1 MYADVLIL
9 LFAAVLLVAI
19 FRRLGQPVILAYLV
33 AGVLLG
39 PHGAAVLSEQANMQT
54 IAELGIVFLM
64 FSLGLEF
71 SLPRLIA
78 MRMLVVGVGGL
89 QVLFTSLLF
98 FWLGWWWGLSLP
110 QALVVSGTLALSSTA
125 VVIKQ
130 LGEQKQL
137 HTRRAQLGV
146 SVLLFQDL
154 AVVPLLVMIPILARP
169 EIQGSALLAEIAW
182 ATLKG
187 LFALFSLLAVG
198 KWLLPLL
205 FHEVA
210 RARSDELF
218 VLSALLV
225 ALLAAFMTH
234 SLGLS
239 MALGAFLAGM
249 MLGESHYRH
258 QLEVDI
264 RPFRDVLMGL
274 FFITIGMTMDW
285 QLVALAWW
293 QVILCVFGLILI
305 KSLLVLLAG
314 GLMGE
319 RKRDA
324 MAAGIM
330 LSQVGEFGFVLLALA
345 NHHAL
350 LEHQLVSLL
359 IGIGVISIAMT
370 PWLVQKA
377 HGLARSLTD
386 SALLTR
392 SEVAQSGL
400 SKHQHVIIAGFGR
413 AGQTCARFL
422 KLEDIPFLA
431 LDLDP
436 ERVGEAKTAGEQV
449 AFGDASR
456 RDILLAAGLLRARLV
471 IITFDDRKRVEAML
485 ALIKELAGQVRV
497 LVRTRDDSFLEAFK
511 QAGAHEVIPESQE
524 GALMLVSHLLL
535 NCDIPIGRVIRR
547 MELERSSQYRFL
559 HGFYWGDQ
567 SASNLETDQLLE
579 RLHPVLLHDQ
589 AWAVGQ
595 TVQALALDA
604 VRIKEVQR
612 GEQSLEPR
620 PELRLAAG
628 GRGQAGAVW
637 QCGSDGAGRT
647 KVAGGALGLALRKA
661 DQLIYASSRITSS
674 IPRNCST
681 RARSLRVSL

>member
-1 MYADVLIL
+1 MYTDVLIL

-19 FRRLGQPVILAYLV
+19 FRRLGQPVILAYLL
-33 AGVLLG
+33 AGVVLG
-39 PHGAAVLSEQANMQT
+39 PYGAAVITGQAIMQT

-78 MRMLVVGVGGL
+78 MRMLVLGVGGL
-89 QVLFTSLLF
+89 QVLFTSSLF
-98 FWLGWWWGLSLP
+98 FWLAWWWGLSLP
-110 QALVVSGTLALSSTA
+110 QALVVAGTLALSSTA
-125 VVIKQ
+125 VVIKP

-169 EIQGSALLAEIAW
+169 EIQGGALLAEIAW

-225 ALLAAFMTH
+225 ALLAA
-234 SLGLS
+234 SLTQWMGLS

-285 QLVALAWW
+285 QLVARAWW
-293 QVILCVFGLILI
+293 QVILSVLGLILI

-314 GLMGE
+314 RLMGE

-324 MAAGIM
+324 MATGIM

-345 NHHAL
+345 NHHGL
-350 LEHQLVSLL
+350 LDHQLISLL
-359 IGIGVISIAMT
+359 IGIGVTSIAMT
-370 PWLVQKA
+370 PWLVQRA
-377 HGLARSLTD
+377 QGLARSLID
-386 SALLTR
+386 STLLSR

-436 ERVGEAKTAGEQV
+436 ERVSEAKSAGEQV

-485 ALIKELAGQVRV
+485 ALIRELAVDVRV

-535 NCDIPIGRVIRR
+535 NCNVPIGRVIRR
-547 MELERSSQYRFL
+547 MEHERSSQYRFL

-567 SASNLETDQLLE
+567 SAGNLETDQLLE

-589 AWAVGQ
+589 AWAVGR
-595 TVQALALDA
+595 TVQALALEE

-620 PELRLAAG
+620 PELTLAAG
-628 GRGQAGAVW
+628 DRLVLFGNAVAMEQAEQRLLEGR
-637 QCGSDGAGRT
+637 
-647 KVAGGALGLALRKA
+647 
-661 DQLIYASSRITSS
+661 
-674 IPRNCST
+674 
-681 RARSLRVSL
+681 

>member
-1 MYADVLIL
+1 MYTDLLIL

-19 FRRLGQPVILAYLV
+19 FRRFGLPVILAYLI

-39 PHGAAVLSEQANMQT
+39 PHGLAVITGQSIMQT
-54 IAELGIVFLM
+54 VAELGIVFLM

-71 SLPRLIA
+71 SLPKLLA
-78 MRMLVVGVGGL
+78 MRYLVLGVGGL
-89 QVLFTSLLF
+89 QVLLTSLLF
-98 FWLGWWWGLSLP
+98 FWFGWHLGLSLA
-110 QALVVSGTLALSSTA
+110 QALVVGGTLALSSTA

-154 AVVPLLVMIPILARP
+154 AVVPLLVMIPILAEP
-169 EIQGSALLAEIAW
+169 QVQGSALAAEIAW
-182 ATLKG
+182 AILKG
-187 LFALFSLLAVG
+187 LFALLSLLAVG

-225 ALLAAFMTH
+225 ALLAAFMTY

-264 RPFRDVLMGL
+264 KPFRDVLMGL
-274 FFITIGMTMDW
+274 FFITIGMNMDW
-285 QLVALAWW
+285 VLVAQAWW
-293 QVILCVFGLILI
+293 QVLLCVVVLVLC

-314 GLMGE
+314 RLMGE
-319 RKRDA
+319 RKRDS

-345 NHHAL
+345 LHHGL
-350 LEHQLVSLL
+350 LDPQLVSRL
-359 IGIGVISIAMT
+359 IGIGIISIAMT
-370 PWLVQKA
+370 PWLVTQA
-377 HGLARSLTD
+377 HSLARSLTD
-386 SALLTR
+386 PALLTR

-400 SKHQHVIIAGFGR
+400 SKSQHVIIAGFGR

-422 KLEDIPFLA
+422 KLEEIPFLA

-436 ERVGEAKTAGEQV
+436 ERVSEAKQAGEQV

-485 ALIKELAGQVRV
+485 ALIRELAGELKV
-497 LVRTRDDSFLEAFK
+497 LVRTRDDSFLEQYK
-511 QAGAHEVIPESQE
+511 QAGAFEVIPESQE
-524 GALMLVSHLLL
+524 GALMLVSHLLV
-535 NCDIPIGRVIRR
+535 NCDIPLGRVIRR
-547 MELERSSQYRFL
+547 MEHERSSQYRFL

-567 SASNLETDQLLE
+567 SANNLEADQLLE
-579 RLHPVLLHDQ
+579 RLHPLMLHDQ
-589 AWAVGQ
+589 AWAVGRE
-595 TVQALALDA
+595 VRELPLDE

-612 GEQSLEPR
+612 GDQMLEPR
-620 PELRLAAG
+620 DELTL
-628 GRGQAGAVW
+628 QAGDRLILFGTAVAIE
-637 QCGSDGAGRT
+637 QAEQRLLEGR
-647 KVAGGALGLALRKA
+647 
-661 DQLIYASSRITSS
+661 
-674 IPRNCST
+674 
-681 RARSLRVSL
+681 

>member
-110 QALVVSGTLALSSTA
+110 QALVVSGTLALFSTA

-350 LEHQLVSLL
+350 LDHQLVSLL
-359 IGIGVISIAMT
+359 IGLGVISIAMT

-628 GRGQAGAVW
+628 DRLVLFGNAVAMEQAEQKLLEGR
-637 QCGSDGAGRT
+637 
-647 KVAGGALGLALRKA
+647 
-661 DQLIYASSRITSS
+661 
-674 IPRNCST
+674 
-681 RARSLRVSL
+681 

>member
-1 MYADVLIL
+1 MYTDLLIL

-19 FRRLGQPVILAYLV
+19 FRRFGLPVILAYLI

-39 PHGAAVLSEQANMQT
+39 PHGLAVITGQSIMQT

-71 SLPRLIA
+71 SLPKLLA
-78 MRMLVVGVGGL
+78 MRYLVLGVGGL
-89 QVLFTSLLF
+89 QVLLTSLLF
-98 FWLGWWWGLSLP
+98 FWFGWHLGLSLA
-110 QALVVSGTLALSSTA
+110 QALVVGGTLALSSTA

-154 AVVPLLVMIPILARP
+154 AVVPLLVMIPILAEP
-169 EIQGSALLAEIAW
+169 QVQGSALAAEIAW
-182 ATLKG
+182 AILKG
-187 LFALFSLLAVG
+187 SFALLSLLAVG

-225 ALLAAFMTH
+225 ALLAAFMTY

-264 RPFRDVLMGL
+264 KPFRDVLMGL
-274 FFITIGMTMDW
+274 FFITIGMNMDW
-285 QLVALAWW
+285 VLVAQAWW
-293 QVILCVFGLILI
+293 QVLLCVVVLVLC

-314 GLMGE
+314 RLMGE
-319 RKRDA
+319 RKRDS

-345 NHHAL
+345 LHHGL
-350 LEHQLVSLL
+350 LDPQLVSRL
-359 IGIGVISIAMT
+359 IGIGIISIAMT
-370 PWLVQKA
+370 PWLVTQA
-377 HGLARSLTD
+377 HSLARSLTNP
-386 SALLTR
+386 ALLTR

-400 SKHQHVIIAGFGR
+400 SKSQHVIIAGFGR

-422 KLEDIPFLA
+422 KLEEIPFLA

-436 ERVGEAKTAGEQV
+436 ERVSEAKQAGEQV

-485 ALIKELAGQVRV
+485 ALIRELAGELKV
-497 LVRTRDDSFLEAFK
+497 LVRTRDDSFLEQYK
-511 QAGAHEVIPESQE
+511 QAGAFEVIPESQE
-524 GALMLVSHLLL
+524 GALMLVSHLLV
-535 NCDIPIGRVIRR
+535 NCDIPLGRVIRR
-547 MELERSSQYRFL
+547 MEHERSSQYRFL

-567 SASNLETDQLLE
+567 SANNLEADQLLE
-579 RLHPVLLHDQ
+579 RLHPLMLHDQ
-589 AWAVGQ
+589 AWAVGRE
-595 TVQALALDA
+595 VRELPLDE

-612 GEQSLEPR
+612 GELMLEPR
-620 PELRLAAG
+620 DELTL
-628 GRGQAGAVW
+628 QAGDRLILFGTAVAIE
-637 QCGSDGAGRT
+637 QAEQRLLEGR
-647 KVAGGALGLALRKA
+647 
-661 DQLIYASSRITSS
+661 
-674 IPRNCST
+674 
-681 RARSLRVSL
+681 

>member
-1 MYADVLIL
+1 MYTDLLIL

-19 FRRLGQPVILAYLV
+19 FRRFGLPVILAYLI

-39 PHGAAVLSEQANMQT
+39 PHGLAVITGQSIMQT

-71 SLPRLIA
+71 SLPKLLA
-78 MRMLVVGVGGL
+78 MRYLVLGVGGL
-89 QVLFTSLLF
+89 QVLLTSLLF
-98 FWLGWWWGLSLP
+98 FWFGWHLGLSLA
-110 QALVVSGTLALSSTA
+110 QALVVGGTLALSSTA

-154 AVVPLLVMIPILARP
+154 AVVPLLVMIPILAEP
-169 EIQGSALLAEIAW
+169 QVQGSALAAEIAW
-182 ATLKG
+182 AILKG
-187 LFALFSLLAVG
+187 LFALLSLLAVG

-225 ALLAAFMTH
+225 ALLAAFMTY

-264 RPFRDVLMGL
+264 KPFRDVLMGL
-274 FFITIGMTMDW
+274 FFITIGMNMDW
-285 QLVALAWW
+285 VLVAQAWW
-293 QVILCVFGLILI
+293 QVLLCVVVLVLC

-314 GLMGE
+314 RLMGE
-319 RKRDA
+319 RKRDS

-345 NHHAL
+345 LHHGL
-350 LEHQLVSLL
+350 LDPQLVSRL
-359 IGIGVISIAMT
+359 IGIGIISIAMT
-370 PWLVQKA
+370 PWLVTQA
-377 HGLARSLTD
+377 HSLARSLTD
-386 SALLTR
+386 PALLTR

-400 SKHQHVIIAGFGR
+400 SKSQHVIIAGFGR

-422 KLEDIPFLA
+422 KLEEIPFLA

-436 ERVGEAKTAGEQV
+436 ERVSEAKQAGEQV

-485 ALIKELAGQVRV
+485 ALIRELAGEIKV
-497 LVRTRDDSFLEAFK
+497 LVRTRDDSFLEQYK
-511 QAGAHEVIPESQE
+511 QAGAFEVIPESQE
-524 GALMLVSHLLL
+524 GALMLVSHLLV
-535 NCDIPIGRVIRR
+535 NCDIPLGRVIRR
-547 MELERSSQYRFL
+547 MEHERSSQYRFL

-567 SASNLETDQLLE
+567 SANNLEADQLLE
-579 RLHPVLLHDQ
+579 RLHPLMLHDQ
-589 AWAVGQ
+589 AWAVGRE
-595 TVQALALDA
+595 VRALPLDE

-612 GEQSLEPR
+612 GDQMLEPR
-620 PELRLAAG
+620 DELTL
-628 GRGQAGAVW
+628 QAGDRLILFGTAVAIE
-637 QCGSDGAGRT
+637 QAEQRLLEGR
-647 KVAGGALGLALRKA
+647 
-661 DQLIYASSRITSS
+661 
-674 IPRNCST
+674 
-681 RARSLRVSL
+681 

>member
-1 MYADVLIL
+1 MYTDLLIL

-19 FRRLGQPVILAYLV
+19 FRRFGLPVILAYLI

-39 PHGAAVLSEQANMQT
+39 PHGLAVITGQSIMQT

-71 SLPRLIA
+71 SLPKLLA
-78 MRMLVVGVGGL
+78 MRYLVLGVGGL
-89 QVLFTSLLF
+89 QVLLTSLLF
-98 FWLGWWWGLSLP
+98 FWFGWHLGLSLA
-110 QALVVSGTLALSSTA
+110 QALVVGGTLALSSTA

-154 AVVPLLVMIPILARP
+154 AVVPLLVMIPILAEP
-169 EIQGSALLAEIAW
+169 QVQGSALAAEIAW
-182 ATLKG
+182 AILKG
-187 LFALFSLLAVG
+187 SFALLSLLAVG

-225 ALLAAFMTH
+225 ALLAAFMTY

-264 RPFRDVLMGL
+264 KPFRDVLMGL
-274 FFITIGMTMDW
+274 FFITIGMNMDW
-285 QLVALAWW
+285 VLVAQAWW
-293 QVILCVFGLILI
+293 QVLLCVVVLVLC

-314 GLMGE
+314 RLMGE
-319 RKRDA
+319 RKRDS

-345 NHHAL
+345 LHHGL
-350 LEHQLVSLL
+350 LDPQLVSRL
-359 IGIGVISIAMT
+359 IGIGIISIAMT
-370 PWLVQKA
+370 PWLVTQA
-377 HGLARSLTD
+377 HSLARSLTD
-386 SALLTR
+386 PALLTR

-400 SKHQHVIIAGFGR
+400 SKSQHVIIAGFGR

-422 KLEDIPFLA
+422 KLEEIPFLA

-436 ERVGEAKTAGEQV
+436 ERVSEAKQAGEQV

-485 ALIKELAGQVRV
+485 ALIRELAGELKV
-497 LVRTRDDSFLEAFK
+497 LVRTRDDSFLEQYK
-511 QAGAHEVIPESQE
+511 QAGAFEVIPESQE
-524 GALMLVSHLLL
+524 GALMLVSHLLV
-535 NCDIPIGRVIRR
+535 NCDIPLGRVIRR
-547 MELERSSQYRFL
+547 MEHERSSQYRFL

-567 SASNLETDQLLE
+567 SANNLEADQLLE
-579 RLHPVLLHDQ
+579 RLHPLMLHDQ
-589 AWAVGQ
+589 AWAVGRE
-595 TVQALALDA
+595 VRELPLDE

-612 GEQSLEPR
+612 GDQMLEPR
-620 PELRLAAG
+620 DELTL
-628 GRGQAGAVW
+628 QAGDRLILFGTAVAIE
-637 QCGSDGAGRT
+637 QAEQRLLEGR
-647 KVAGGALGLALRKA
+647 
-661 DQLIYASSRITSS
+661 
-674 IPRNCST
+674 
-681 RARSLRVSL
+681 

>member
-1 MYADVLIL
+1 MYTDLLIL

-19 FRRLGQPVILAYLV
+19 FRRFGLPVILAYLI

-39 PHGAAVLSEQANMQT
+39 PHGLAVITGQSIMQT

-71 SLPRLIA
+71 SLPKLLA
-78 MRMLVVGVGGL
+78 MRYLVLGVGGL
-89 QVLFTSLLF
+89 QVLLTSLLF
-98 FWLGWWWGLSLP
+98 FWFGWHLGLSLA
-110 QALVVSGTLALSSTA
+110 QALVVGGTLALSSTA

-154 AVVPLLVMIPILARP
+154 AVVPLLVMIPILAEP
-169 EIQGSALLAEIAW
+169 QVQGSALAAEIAW
-182 ATLKG
+182 AILKG
-187 LFALFSLLAVG
+187 SFALLSLLAVG

-225 ALLAAFMTH
+225 ALLAAFMTY

-264 RPFRDVLMGL
+264 KPFRDVLMGL
-274 FFITIGMTMDW
+274 FFITIGMNMDW
-285 QLVALAWW
+285 VLVAQAWW
-293 QVILCVFGLILI
+293 QVLLCVVVLVLC

-314 GLMGE
+314 RLMGE
-319 RKRDA
+319 RKRDS

-345 NHHAL
+345 LHHGL
-350 LEHQLVSLL
+350 LDPQLVSRL
-359 IGIGVISIAMT
+359 IGIGIISIAMT
-370 PWLVQKA
+370 PWLVTQA
-377 HGLARSLTD
+377 HSLARSLTD
-386 SALLTR
+386 PALLTR

-400 SKHQHVIIAGFGR
+400 SKSQHVIIAGFGR

-422 KLEDIPFLA
+422 KLEEIPFLA

-436 ERVGEAKTAGEQV
+436 ERVSEAKQAGEQV

-485 ALIKELAGQVRV
+485 ALIRELAGELKV
-497 LVRTRDDSFLEAFK
+497 LVRTRDDSFLEQYK
-511 QAGAHEVIPESQE
+511 QAGAFEVIPESQE
-524 GALMLVSHLLL
+524 GALMLVSHLLV
-535 NCDIPIGRVIRR
+535 NCDIPLGRVIRR
-547 MELERSSQYRFL
+547 MEHERSSQYRFL

-567 SASNLETDQLLE
+567 SANNLEADQLLE
-579 RLHPVLLHDQ
+579 RLHPLMLHDQ
-589 AWAVGQ
+589 AWAVGRE
-595 TVQALALDA
+595 VRELPLDE

-612 GEQSLEPR
+612 GDQMLEPR
-620 PELRLAAG
+620 DELTL
-628 GRGQAGAVW
+628 QAGDRLILFGAAVAIE
-637 QCGSDGAGRT
+637 QAEQRLLEGR
-647 KVAGGALGLALRKA
+647 
-661 DQLIYASSRITSS
+661 
-674 IPRNCST
+674 
-681 RARSLRVSL
+681 

>member
-1 MYADVLIL
+1 MYTDLLIL

-19 FRRLGQPVILAYLV
+19 FRRLGLPVILAYLI

-39 PHGAAVLSEQANMQT
+39 PHGLAMVTGQSTMQT

-71 SLPRLIA
+71 SLPKLLA
-78 MRMLVVGVGGL
+78 MRRLVLGVGGL
-89 QVLFTSLLF
+89 QVLLTSLLF
-98 FWLGWWWGLSLP
+98 FWLARWWGLSLP

-169 EIQGSALLAEIAW
+169 EVQGSALLAEIAW

-187 LFALFSLLAVG
+187 LFALLSLLAVG

-225 ALLAAFMTH
+225 ALLAAAMTY

-264 RPFRDVLMGL
+264 KPFRDVLMGL
-274 FFITIGMTMDW
+274 FFITIGMAMNW
-285 QLVALAWW
+285 ELVARDWW
-293 QVILCVFGLILI
+293 QVLLCVLGLVLC
-305 KSLLVLLAG
+305 KALLVLLAG
-314 GLMGE
+314 RLMGE

-324 MAAGIM
+324 LAAGIM

-345 NHHAL
+345 SHHGL
-350 LEHQLVSLL
+350 LARELVSLL
-359 IGIGVISIAMT
+359 IGMGIISIAMT
-370 PWLVQKA
+370 PWLVIQA
-377 HGLARSLTD
+377 HSLARSLTD
-386 SALLTR
+386 PALLTR

-400 SKHQHVIIAGFGR
+400 SKTQHVIIAGFGR

-422 KLEDIPFLA
+422 KLEEIPFLA

-436 ERVGEAKTAGEQV
+436 ERVSEAKLAGEQV

-485 ALIKELAGQVRV
+485 ALIRELAGDLKV
-497 LVRTRDDSFLEAFK
+497 LVRTRDDSFLEQLK
-511 QAGAHEVIPESQE
+511 QAGAFEVIPESQE
-524 GALMLVSHLLL
+524 GALMLVSHLLV
-535 NCDIPIGRVIRR
+535 NCDVPLGRVIRR
-547 MELERSSQYRFL
+547 MEHERSSQYRFL

-567 SASNLETDQLLE
+567 SASNMEADQLLE
-579 RLHPVLLHDQ
+579 RLHPLLLHDQ
-589 AWAVGQ
+589 AWAVGRE
-595 TVQALALDA
+595 VQELPLGE

-612 GEQSLEPR
+612 GDQTLEPR
-620 PELRLAAG
+620 AELRLAAG
-628 GRGQAGAVW
+628 DRLILFGTAVAMEQAEQRLLEGH
-637 QCGSDGAGRT
+637 
-647 KVAGGALGLALRKA
+647 
-661 DQLIYASSRITSS
+661 
-674 IPRNCST
+674 
-681 RARSLRVSL
+681 

>member
-350 LEHQLVSLL
+350 LDHQLVSLL

-497 LVRTRDDSFLEAFK
+497 LVRTRDDSFLEVFK

-579 RLHPVLLHDQ
+579 RLHLVLLHDQ

-595 TVQALALDA
+595 TVQALALDT

-628 GRGQAGAVW
+628 DRLVLFGNAVAMEQAEQKLLEGR
-637 QCGSDGAGRT
+637 
-647 KVAGGALGLALRKA
+647 
-661 DQLIYASSRITSS
+661 
-674 IPRNCST
+674 
-681 RARSLRVSL
+681 

>member
-9 LFAAVLLVAI
+9 LLAAVLLVAI
-19 FRRLGQPVILAYLV
+19 FRRLGQPVILAYLL
-33 AGVLLG
+33 AGVVLG
-39 PHGAAVLSEQANMQT
+39 PHGAAVITGQSIMQT

-78 MRMLVVGVGGL
+78 MRRLVIGVGGL
-89 QVLFTSLLF
+89 QVLLTSLLF
-98 FWLGWWWGLSLP
+98 FAITWWWGLSLP

-130 LGEQKQL
+130 LGDQKLL

-187 LFALFSLLAVG
+187 LFALLSLLAVG

-218 VLSALLV
+218 VLSTLLV
-225 ALLAAFMTH
+225 ALLAA
-234 SLGLS
+234 SLTQWMGLS
-239 MALGAFLAGM
+239 MALGSFLAGM

-285 QLVALAWW
+285 QRVALDWWLVALSVPA
-293 QVILCVFGLILI
+293 LILF

-314 GLMGE
+314 RLMGE

-345 NHHAL
+345 NHHGL
-350 LEHQLVSLL
+350 LDHRLVSLL
-359 IGIGVISIAMT
+359 IGIGVTSIAMT
-370 PWLVQKA
+370 PWLVQQA
-377 HGLARSLTD
+377 HQLARSLTD
-386 SALLTR
+386 PALLTR

-400 SKHQHVIIAGFGR
+400 SKSQHVIIAGFGR

-422 KLEDIPFLA
+422 KQEEIPFLA

-436 ERVGEAKTAGEQV
+436 ERVSEAKSAGEQV

-471 IITFDDRKRVEAML
+471 IITFDDPKRVEAML
-485 ALIKELAGQVRV
+485 ALIRELAGEVKV

-511 QAGAHEVIPESQE
+511 RAGAFEVIPESQE

-547 MELERSSQYRFL
+547 MEHERSNQYRFL

-567 SASNLETDQLLE
+567 SAANLETDQLLE
-579 RLHPVLLHDQ
+579 RLHPVLLHEQ
-589 AWAVGQ
+589 AWAVGRC
-595 TVQALALDA
+595 VQALGLDA
-604 VRIKEVQR
+604 VRIREVQR
-612 GEQSLEPR
+612 GTQRLEPR
-620 PELRLAAG
+620 PELVLATGDKLVLFGNAVAVEQAEQRLLE
-628 GRGQAGAVW
+628 GR
-637 QCGSDGAGRT
+637 
-647 KVAGGALGLALRKA
+647 
-661 DQLIYASSRITSS
+661 
-674 IPRNCST
+674 
-681 RARSLRVSL
+681 

>member
-78 MRMLVVGVGGL
+78 MRLLVVGVGGL

-169 EIQGSALLAEIAW
+169 EIQGSALLAEIAL

-314 GLMGE
+314 RLMGE

-350 LEHQLVSLL
+350 LDHQLVSLL

-628 GRGQAGAVW
+628 DRLVLFGNAVAMEQAEQKLLEGR
-637 QCGSDGAGRT
+637 
-647 KVAGGALGLALRKA
+647 
-661 DQLIYASSRITSS
+661 
-674 IPRNCST
+674 
-681 RARSLRVSL
+681 

>member
-9 LFAAVLLVAI
+9 LLAAVLLVAI
-19 FRRLGQPVILAYLV
+19 FRRLGQPVILAYLL
-33 AGVLLG
+33 AGVVLG
-39 PHGAAVLSEQANMQT
+39 PHGAAVITGQAIMQT

-78 MRMLVVGVGGL
+78 MRRLVIGVGGL
-89 QVLFTSLLF
+89 QVLLTSLLF
-98 FWLGWWWGLSLP
+98 FAIAWWWGLSLA

-130 LGEQKQL
+130 LGDQKQL

-187 LFALFSLLAVG
+187 LFALLSLLAVG

-218 VLSALLV
+218 VLSTLLV
-225 ALLAAFMTH
+225 ALLAA
-234 SLGLS
+234 SLTQWMGLS

-285 QLVALAWW
+285 QRVALDWWLVALSVPA
-293 QVILCVFGLILI
+293 LILF

-314 GLMGE
+314 RLMGE

-345 NHHAL
+345 NHHGL
-350 LEHQLVSLL
+350 LDHRLVSLL
-359 IGIGVISIAMT
+359 IGIGVTSIAMT
-370 PWLVQKA
+370 PWLVQQA
-377 HGLARSLTD
+377 HQLARSLTD
-386 SALLTR
+386 PALLTR

-400 SKHQHVIIAGFGR
+400 SKSQHVIIAGFGR

-422 KLEDIPFLA
+422 KQEEIPFLA

-436 ERVGEAKTAGEQV
+436 ERVSEAKSAGEQV

-471 IITFDDRKRVEAML
+471 IITFDDPKRVEAML
-485 ALIKELAGQVRV
+485 ALIRELAGEVKV

-511 QAGAHEVIPESQE
+511 RAGAFEVIPESQE

-547 MELERSSQYRFL
+547 MEHERSSQYRFL

-567 SASNLETDQLLE
+567 SAGNLETDQLLE
-579 RLHPVLLHDQ
+579 RLHPVLLHEQ
-589 AWAVGQ
+589 AWAVGRS
-595 TVQALALDA
+595 VQALGLDA
-604 VRIKEVQR
+604 VRIREVQR
-612 GEQSLEPR
+612 GTQRLEPK
-620 PELRLAAG
+620 PELVLATGDKLVLFGNAVAVEQAEQRLLE
-628 GRGQAGAVW
+628 GR
-637 QCGSDGAGRT
+637 
-647 KVAGGALGLALRKA
+647 
-661 DQLIYASSRITSS
+661 
-674 IPRNCST
+674 
-681 RARSLRVSL
+681 

>member
-9 LFAAVLLVAI
+9 LLAAVLLVAI
-19 FRRLGQPVILAYLV
+19 FRRLGQPVILAYLL
-33 AGVLLG
+33 AGVVLG
-39 PHGAAVLSEQANMQT
+39 PHGAAVITGQSIMQT

-78 MRMLVVGVGGL
+78 MRRLVIGVGGL
-89 QVLFTSLLF
+89 QVLLTSLLF
-98 FWLGWWWGLSLP
+98 FAIAWWWGLSLA

-130 LGEQKQL
+130 LGDQKQL

-187 LFALFSLLAVG
+187 LFALLSLLAVG

-218 VLSALLV
+218 VLSTLLV
-225 ALLAAFMTH
+225 ALLAA
-234 SLGLS
+234 SLTQWMGLS

-285 QLVALAWW
+285 QRVALDWWLVALSVPA
-293 QVILCVFGLILI
+293 LILF

-314 GLMGE
+314 RLMGE

-345 NHHAL
+345 NHHGL
-350 LEHQLVSLL
+350 LDHRLVSLL
-359 IGIGVISIAMT
+359 IGIGVTSIAMT
-370 PWLVQKA
+370 PWLVQQA
-377 HGLARSLTD
+377 HQLARSLTD
-386 SALLTR
+386 PALLTR

-400 SKHQHVIIAGFGR
+400 SKSQHVIIAGFGR

-422 KLEDIPFLA
+422 KQEEIPFLA

-436 ERVGEAKTAGEQV
+436 ERVSEAKSAGEQV

-471 IITFDDRKRVEAML
+471 IITFDDPKRVEAML
-485 ALIKELAGQVRV
+485 ALIRELAGEVKV
-497 LVRTRDDSFLEAFK
+497 LVRTRDDSFLESFK
-511 QAGAHEVIPESQE
+511 RAGAFEVIPESQE

-547 MELERSSQYRFL
+547 MEHERSNQYRFL

-567 SASNLETDQLLE
+567 SAANLETDQLLE
-579 RLHPVLLHDQ
+579 RLHPVLLHEQ
-589 AWAVGQ
+589 AWAVGRC
-595 TVQALALDA
+595 VQALGLDA
-604 VRIKEVQR
+604 VRIREVQR
-612 GEQSLEPR
+612 GSQRLEPK
-620 PELRLAAG
+620 PELVLATGDKLVLFGNAVAVEQAEQRLLE
-628 GRGQAGAVW
+628 GR
-637 QCGSDGAGRT
+637 
-647 KVAGGALGLALRKA
+647 
-661 DQLIYASSRITSS
+661 
-674 IPRNCST
+674 
-681 RARSLRVSL
+681 

>member
-9 LFAAVLLVAI
+9 LLAAVLLVAI
-19 FRRLGQPVILAYLV
+19 FRRLGQPVILAYLL
-33 AGVLLG
+33 AGVVLG
-39 PHGAAVLSEQANMQT
+39 PHGAAVITGQSIMQT

-78 MRMLVVGVGGL
+78 MRRLVIGVGGL
-89 QVLFTSLLF
+89 QVLLTSLLF
-98 FWLGWWWGLSLP
+98 FAIAWWWGLSLA

-130 LGEQKQL
+130 LGDQKQL

-187 LFALFSLLAVG
+187 LFALLSLLAVG

-218 VLSALLV
+218 VLSTLLV
-225 ALLAAFMTH
+225 ALLAA
-234 SLGLS
+234 SLTQWMGLS

-285 QLVALAWW
+285 QRVALDWWLVALSVPA
-293 QVILCVFGLILI
+293 LILF

-314 GLMGE
+314 RLMGE

-345 NHHAL
+345 NHHGL
-350 LEHQLVSLL
+350 LDHRLVSLL
-359 IGIGVISIAMT
+359 IGIGVTSIAMT
-370 PWLVQKA
+370 PWLVQQA
-377 HGLARSLTD
+377 HQLARSLTD
-386 SALLTR
+386 PALLTR

-400 SKHQHVIIAGFGR
+400 SKSQHVIIAGFGR

-422 KLEDIPFLA
+422 KQEEIPFLA

-436 ERVGEAKTAGEQV
+436 ERVSEAKSAGEQV

-471 IITFDDRKRVEAML
+471 IITFDDPKRVEAML
-485 ALIKELAGQVRV
+485 ALIRELAGEVKV

-511 QAGAHEVIPESQE
+511 RAGAFEVIPESQE

-547 MELERSSQYRFL
+547 MEHERSNQYRFL

-567 SASNLETDQLLE
+567 SAGNLETDQLLE
-579 RLHPVLLHDQ
+579 RLHPVLLHEQ
-589 AWAVGQ
+589 AWAVGRS
-595 TVQALALDA
+595 VQALGVDA
-604 VRIKEVQR
+604 VRIREVQR
-612 GEQSLEPR
+612 GTQRLEPR
-620 PELRLAAG
+620 PELVLATGDKLVLFGNAVAVEQAEQRLLE
-628 GRGQAGAVW
+628 GR
-637 QCGSDGAGRT
+637 
-647 KVAGGALGLALRKA
+647 
-661 DQLIYASSRITSS
+661 
-674 IPRNCST
+674 
-681 RARSLRVSL
+681 

>member
-1 MYADVLIL
+1 MYTDLLIL

-19 FRRLGQPVILAYLV
+19 FRRLGLPVILAYLI

-39 PHGAAVLSEQANMQT
+39 PHGLAMVTGQSTMQT

-71 SLPRLIA
+71 SLPKLLA
-78 MRMLVVGVGGL
+78 MRRLVLGVGGL
-89 QVLFTSLLF
+89 QVLLTSLLF
-98 FWLGWWWGLSLP
+98 FWLARWWGLSLP

-154 AVVPLLVMIPILARP
+154 AVVPLLVMIPILAQP
-169 EIQGSALLAEIAW
+169 EVQGSALLAEIAW

-187 LFALFSLLAVG
+187 LFALLSLLAVG

-225 ALLAAFMTH
+225 ALLAAAMTY

-264 RPFRDVLMGL
+264 KPFRDVLMGL
-274 FFITIGMTMDW
+274 FFITIGMAMNW
-285 QLVALAWW
+285 ELVARDWW
-293 QVILCVFGLILI
+293 QVLLCVLGLVLC
-305 KSLLVLLAG
+305 KALLVLLAG
-314 GLMGE
+314 RLMGE

-324 MAAGIM
+324 LAAGIM

-345 NHHAL
+345 SHHGL
-350 LEHQLVSLL
+350 LARELVSLL
-359 IGIGVISIAMT
+359 IGMGIISIAMT
-370 PWLVQKA
+370 PWLVIQA
-377 HGLARSLTD
+377 HSLARSLTD
-386 SALLTR
+386 PALLTR

-400 SKHQHVIIAGFGR
+400 SKTQHVIIAGFGR

-422 KLEDIPFLA
+422 KLEEIPFLA

-436 ERVGEAKTAGEQV
+436 ERVSEAKLAGEQV

-485 ALIKELAGQVRV
+485 ALIRELAGDLKV
-497 LVRTRDDSFLEAFK
+497 LVRTRDDSFLEQLK
-511 QAGAHEVIPESQE
+511 QAGAFEVIPESQE
-524 GALMLVSHLLL
+524 GALMLVSHLLV
-535 NCDIPIGRVIRR
+535 NCDVPLGRVIRR
-547 MELERSSQYRFL
+547 MEHERSSQYRFL

-567 SASNLETDQLLE
+567 SASNMEADQLLE
-579 RLHPVLLHDQ
+579 RLHPLLLHDQ
-589 AWAVGQ
+589 AWAVGRE
-595 TVQALALDA
+595 VQELPLGE

-612 GEQSLEPR
+612 GDQTLEPR
-620 PELRLAAG
+620 AELRLAAG
-628 GRGQAGAVW
+628 DRLILFGTAVAMEQAEQRLLEGH
-637 QCGSDGAGRT
+637 
-647 KVAGGALGLALRKA
+647 
-661 DQLIYASSRITSS
+661 
-674 IPRNCST
+674 
-681 RARSLRVSL
+681 

>member
-9 LFAAVLLVAI
+9 LLAAVLLVAI
-19 FRRLGQPVILAYLV
+19 FRRLGQPVILAYLL
-33 AGVLLG
+33 AGVVLG
-39 PHGAAVLSEQANMQT
+39 PHGAAVITGQSIMQT

-78 MRMLVVGVGGL
+78 MRRLVIGVGGL
-89 QVLFTSLLF
+89 QVLLTSLLF
-98 FWLGWWWGLSLP
+98 FAIAWWWGLSLA

-130 LGEQKQL
+130 LGDQKQL

-187 LFALFSLLAVG
+187 LFALLSLLAVG

-218 VLSALLV
+218 VLSTLLV
-225 ALLAAFMTH
+225 ALLAA
-234 SLGLS
+234 SLTQWMGLS

-285 QLVALAWW
+285 QRVALDWWLVALSVPA
-293 QVILCVFGLILI
+293 LILF

-314 GLMGE
+314 RLMGE

-345 NHHAL
+345 NHHGL
-350 LEHQLVSLL
+350 LDHRLVSLL
-359 IGIGVISIAMT
+359 IGIGVTSIAMT
-370 PWLVQKA
+370 PWLVQQA
-377 HGLARSLTD
+377 HQLARSLTD
-386 SALLTR
+386 PALLTR

-400 SKHQHVIIAGFGR
+400 SKSQHVIIAGFGR

-422 KLEDIPFLA
+422 KQEEIPFLA

-436 ERVGEAKTAGEQV
+436 ERVSEAKSAGEQV

-471 IITFDDRKRVEAML
+471 IITFDDPKRVEAML
-485 ALIKELAGQVRV
+485 ALIRELAGEVKV

-511 QAGAHEVIPESQE
+511 RAGAFEVIPESQE

-547 MELERSSQYRFL
+547 MEHERSNQYRFL

-567 SASNLETDQLLE
+567 SAANLETDQLLE
-579 RLHPVLLHDQ
+579 RLHPVLLHEQ
-589 AWAVGQ
+589 AWAVGCS
-595 TVQALALDA
+595 VQALGLDA
-604 VRIKEVQR
+604 VRIREVQR
-612 GEQSLEPR
+612 GTQRLEPR
-620 PELRLAAG
+620 PELVLATGDKLVLFGNAVAVEQAEQRLLE
-628 GRGQAGAVW
+628 GR
-637 QCGSDGAGRT
+637 
-647 KVAGGALGLALRKA
+647 
-661 DQLIYASSRITSS
+661 
-674 IPRNCST
+674 
-681 RARSLRVSL
+681 

>member
-1 MYADVLIL
+1 MYTDLLIL

-19 FRRLGQPVILAYLV
+19 FRRLGLPVILAYLI

-39 PHGAAVLSEQANMQT
+39 PHGLAMVTGQSTMQT

-71 SLPRLIA
+71 SLPKLLA
-78 MRMLVVGVGGL
+78 MRRLVLGVGGL
-89 QVLFTSLLF
+89 QVLLTSLLF
-98 FWLGWWWGLSLP
+98 FWLARWWGLSLP

-169 EIQGSALLAEIAW
+169 EVQGSALLTEIAW

-225 ALLAAFMTH
+225 ALLAAAMTY

-264 RPFRDVLMGL
+264 KPFRDVLMGL
-274 FFITIGMTMDW
+274 FFITIGMAMNW
-285 QLVALAWW
+285 ELVARDWW
-293 QVILCVFGLILI
+293 QVLLCVLGLVLC
-305 KSLLVLLAG
+305 KALLVLLAG
-314 GLMGE
+314 RLMGE

-324 MAAGIM
+324 LAAGIM

-345 NHHAL
+345 SHHGL
-350 LEHQLVSLL
+350 LARELVSLL
-359 IGIGVISIAMT
+359 IGMGIISIAMT
-370 PWLVQKA
+370 PWLVIQA
-377 HGLARSLTD
+377 HSLARSLTD
-386 SALLTR
+386 PALLTR

-400 SKHQHVIIAGFGR
+400 SKTQHVIIAGFGR

-422 KLEDIPFLA
+422 KLEEIPFLA

-436 ERVGEAKTAGEQV
+436 ERVSEAKLAGEQV

-485 ALIKELAGQVRV
+485 ALIRELAGDLKV
-497 LVRTRDDSFLEAFK
+497 LVRTRDDSFLEQLK
-511 QAGAHEVIPESQE
+511 QAGAFEVIPESQE
-524 GALMLVSHLLL
+524 GALMLVSHLLV
-535 NCDIPIGRVIRR
+535 NCDVPLGRVIRR
-547 MELERSSQYRFL
+547 MEHERSSQYRFL

-567 SASNLETDQLLE
+567 SASNMEADQLLE
-579 RLHPVLLHDQ
+579 RLHPLLLHDQ
-589 AWAVGQ
+589 AWAVGRE
-595 TVQALALDA
+595 VQELLLGE

-612 GEQSLEPR
+612 GDQTLEPR
-620 PELRLAAG
+620 AELRLAAG
-628 GRGQAGAVW
+628 DRLILFGTAVAMEQAEQRLLEGH
-637 QCGSDGAGRT
+637 
-647 KVAGGALGLALRKA
+647 
-661 DQLIYASSRITSS
+661 
-674 IPRNCST
+674 
-681 RARSLRVSL
+681 

>member
-350 LEHQLVSLL
+350 LDHQLVSLL

-485 ALIKELAGQVRV
+485 ALINELAGQVRV

-595 TVQALALDA
+595 TVQALALDT

-628 GRGQAGAVW
+628 DKLVLFGNAVAMEQAEQKLLEGR
-637 QCGSDGAGRT
+637 
-647 KVAGGALGLALRKA
+647 
-661 DQLIYASSRITSS
+661 
-674 IPRNCST
+674 
-681 RARSLRVSL
+681 

>member
-1 MYADVLIL
+1 MYTDVLIL

-19 FRRLGQPVILAYLV
+19 FRRLGQPVILAYLL
-33 AGVLLG
+33 AGVVLG
-39 PHGAAVLSEQANMQT
+39 PYGAAVITGQAIMQT

-78 MRMLVVGVGGL
+78 MRMLVLGVGGL
-89 QVLFTSLLF
+89 QVLFTSSLF
-98 FWLGWWWGLSLP
+98 FWLAWWWGLSLS

-169 EIQGSALLAEIAW
+169 EVQGSALLAEIAW

-187 LFALFSLLAVG
+187 LFALSSLLAVG

-225 ALLAAFMTH
+225 ALLAA
-234 SLGLS
+234 SLTQWMGLS

-285 QLVALAWW
+285 QLVARAWW
-293 QVILCVFGLILI
+293 QVILSVLGLILI
-305 KSLLVLLAG
+305 KALLVLLAG
-314 GLMGE
+314 RLMGE

-324 MAAGIM
+324 MATGIM

-345 NHHAL
+345 NHHGL
-350 LEHQLVSLL
+350 LDHQLISLL
-359 IGIGVISIAMT
+359 IGIGVTSIAMT
-370 PWLVQKA
+370 PWLVQRA

-386 SALLTR
+386 SALLSR

-436 ERVGEAKTAGEQV
+436 ERVSEAKSAGEQV

-485 ALIKELAGQVRV
+485 TLIKELAAEVRV

-511 QAGAHEVIPESQE
+511 QAGAYEVIPESQE

-535 NCDIPIGRVIRR
+535 NCNVPIGRVIRR
-547 MELERSSQYRFL
+547 MEHERSSQYRFL

-567 SASNLETDQLLE
+567 SAGNLETDQLLE

-589 AWAVGQ
+589 AWAVGR
-595 TVQALALDA
+595 TVQALALDT

-620 PELRLAAG
+620 PELTLAAG
-628 GRGQAGAVW
+628 DRLVLFGNAVAMEQAEQRLLEGR
-637 QCGSDGAGRT
+637 
-647 KVAGGALGLALRKA
+647 
-661 DQLIYASSRITSS
+661 
-674 IPRNCST
+674 
-681 RARSLRVSL
+681 

>member
-1 MYADVLIL
+1 MYTDLLIL
-9 LFAAVLLVAI
+9 LFTAVLLVAT
-19 FRRLGQPVILAYLV
+19 FRRLGLPVILAYLI

-39 PHGAAVLSEQANMQT
+39 PHGLAVITGQSIMQT

-71 SLPRLIA
+71 SLPKLLA
-78 MRMLVVGVGGL
+78 MRRLVLGVGGL
-89 QVLFTSLLF
+89 QVLLTSLLF
-98 FWLGWWWGLSLP
+98 FALAWWWGLGLAQS
-110 QALVVSGTLALSSTA
+110 LVVAGTLALSSTA

-154 AVVPLLVMIPILARP
+154 AVVPLLVMIPILAQP
-169 EIQGSALLAEIAW
+169 DVQGSALAAEIAW

-187 LFALFSLLAVG
+187 LFALLTLLAVG

-264 RPFRDVLMGL
+264 KPFRDVLMGL
-274 FFITIGMTMDW
+274 FFITIGMAMDW
-285 QLVALAWW
+285 QLVARAWW
-293 QVILCVFGLILI
+293 QVLVCVVLLVLC

-314 GLMGE
+314 RLMGE
-319 RKRDA
+319 RKRDS

-345 NHHAL
+345 LHHGL
-350 LEHQLVSLL
+350 LDQQLVSLL
-359 IGIGVISIAMT
+359 IGIGIISIAMT
-370 PWLVQKA
+370 PWLVTQA
-377 HGLARSLTD
+377 HSLARSLTD
-386 SALLTR
+386 PALLTR

-400 SKHQHVIIAGFGR
+400 SKNQHVIIAGFGR

-422 KLEDIPFLA
+422 KIEEIPFLA

-436 ERVGEAKTAGEQV
+436 ERVSEAKLAGEQV

-485 ALIKELAGQVRV
+485 ALIRELAGDLKV
-497 LVRTRDDSFLEAFK
+497 LVRTRDDSFLEQYK
-511 QAGAHEVIPESQE
+511 QAGAFEVIPESQE

-567 SASNLETDQLLE
+567 SASNLEADQLLE
-579 RLHPVLLHDQ
+579 RLHPLLLHDQ
-589 AWAVGQ
+589 AWAVGHE
-595 TVQALALDA
+595 VRELPLDEI
-604 VRIKEVQR
+604 RIKEIQR
-612 GEQSLEPR
+612 GDQSLEPR
-620 PELRLAAG
+620 PELVLAAG
-628 GRGQAGAVW
+628 DRLILFGTVVAMEQAEQRLLEGH
-637 QCGSDGAGRT
+637 
-647 KVAGGALGLALRKA
+647 
-661 DQLIYASSRITSS
+661 
-674 IPRNCST
+674 
-681 RARSLRVSL
+681 

>member
-274 FFITIGMTMDW
+274 FFITISMTMDW

-314 GLMGE
+314 SLMGE

-497 LVRTRDDSFLEAFK
+497 LVRTRDDSFLEVFK

-595 TVQALALDA
+595 TVQALALDT

-628 GRGQAGAVW
+628 DKLVLFGNAVAMEQAEQKLLEGR
-637 QCGSDGAGRT
+637 
-647 KVAGGALGLALRKA
+647 
-661 DQLIYASSRITSS
+661 
-674 IPRNCST
+674 
-681 RARSLRVSL
+681 

>member
-9 LFAAVLLVAI
+9 LLAAVLLVAI
-19 FRRLGQPVILAYLV
+19 FRRLGQPVILAYLL
-33 AGVLLG
+33 AGVVLG
-39 PHGAAVLSEQANMQT
+39 PHGAAVITGQSIMQT

-78 MRMLVVGVGGL
+78 MRRLVIGVGGL
-89 QVLFTSLLF
+89 QVLLTSLLF
-98 FWLGWWWGLSLP
+98 FAIAWWWGLSLA

-130 LGEQKQL
+130 LGDQKQL

-187 LFALFSLLAVG
+187 LFALLSLLAVG

-218 VLSALLV
+218 VLSTLLV
-225 ALLAAFMTH
+225 ALLAA
-234 SLGLS
+234 SLTQWMGLS

-285 QLVALAWW
+285 QRVALDWW
-293 QVILCVFGLILI
+293 LVTLSVPALILF

-314 GLMGE
+314 RLMGE

-345 NHHAL
+345 NHHGL
-350 LEHQLVSLL
+350 LDHRLVSLL
-359 IGIGVISIAMT
+359 IGIGVTSIAMT
-370 PWLVQKA
+370 PWLVQQA
-377 HGLARSLTD
+377 HQLARSLTD
-386 SALLTR
+386 PALLTR

-400 SKHQHVIIAGFGR
+400 SKSQHVIIAGFGR

-422 KLEDIPFLA
+422 KQEEIPFLA

-436 ERVGEAKTAGEQV
+436 ERVSEAKSAGEQV

-471 IITFDDRKRVEAML
+471 IITFDDPKRVEAML
-485 ALIKELAGQVRV
+485 ALIRELAGEVKV

-511 QAGAHEVIPESQE
+511 RAGAFEVIPESQE

-547 MELERSSQYRFL
+547 MEHERSNQYRFL

-567 SASNLETDQLLE
+567 SAANLETDQLLE
-579 RLHPVLLHDQ
+579 RLHPVLLHEQ
-589 AWAVGQ
+589 AWAVGRS
-595 TVQALALDA
+595 VQALGLDA
-604 VRIKEVQR
+604 VRIREVQR
-612 GEQSLEPR
+612 GTQRLEPK
-620 PELRLAAG
+620 PELVLATGDKLVLFGNAVAVEQAEQRLLE
-628 GRGQAGAVW
+628 GR
-637 QCGSDGAGRT
+637 
-647 KVAGGALGLALRKA
+647 
-661 DQLIYASSRITSS
+661 
-674 IPRNCST
+674 
-681 RARSLRVSL
+681 

>member
-350 LEHQLVSLL
+350 LDHQLVSLL

-595 TVQALALDA
+595 TVQALALDT

-628 GRGQAGAVW
+628 DRLVLFGNAVAMEQAEQKLLEGR
-637 QCGSDGAGRT
+637 
-647 KVAGGALGLALRKA
+647 
-661 DQLIYASSRITSS
+661 
-674 IPRNCST
+674 
-681 RARSLRVSL
+681 

>member
-1 MYADVLIL
+1 MYTDLLIL

-19 FRRLGQPVILAYLV
+19 FRRFGLPVILAYLI

-39 PHGAAVLSEQANMQT
+39 PHGLAVITGQSIMQT

-71 SLPRLIA
+71 SLPKLLA
-78 MRMLVVGVGGL
+78 MRYLVLGVGSL
-89 QVLFTSLLF
+89 QVLLTSLLF
-98 FWLGWWWGLSLP
+98 FWFGWHLGLSLA
-110 QALVVSGTLALSSTA
+110 QALVVGGTLALSSTA

-154 AVVPLLVMIPILARP
+154 AVVPLLVMIPILAEP
-169 EIQGSALLAEIAW
+169 QVQGSALAAEIAW
-182 ATLKG
+182 AILKG
-187 LFALFSLLAVG
+187 LFALLSLLAVG

-225 ALLAAFMTH
+225 ALLAAFMTY

-264 RPFRDVLMGL
+264 KPFRDVLMGL
-274 FFITIGMTMDW
+274 FFITIGMNMDW
-285 QLVALAWW
+285 VLVAQAWW
-293 QVILCVFGLILI
+293 QVLLCVVVLVLC

-314 GLMGE
+314 RLMGE
-319 RKRDA
+319 RKRDS

-345 NHHAL
+345 LHHGL
-350 LEHQLVSLL
+350 LDPQLVSRL
-359 IGIGVISIAMT
+359 IGIGIISIAMT
-370 PWLVQKA
+370 PWLVTQA
-377 HGLARSLTD
+377 HSLARSLTD
-386 SALLTR
+386 PALLTR

-400 SKHQHVIIAGFGR
+400 SKSQHVIIAGFGR

-422 KLEDIPFLA
+422 KLEEIPFLA

-436 ERVGEAKTAGEQV
+436 ERVSEAKQAGEQV

-485 ALIKELAGQVRV
+485 ALIRELAGELKV
-497 LVRTRDDSFLEAFK
+497 LVRTRDDSFLEQYK
-511 QAGAHEVIPESQE
+511 QAGAFEVIPESQE
-524 GALMLVSHLLL
+524 GALMLVSHLLV
-535 NCDIPIGRVIRR
+535 NCDIPLGRVIRR
-547 MELERSSQYRFL
+547 MEHERSSQYRFL

-567 SASNLETDQLLE
+567 SANNLEADQLLE
-579 RLHPVLLHDQ
+579 RLHPLMLHDQ
-589 AWAVGQ
+589 AWAVGRE
-595 TVQALALDA
+595 VRELPLDE

-612 GEQSLEPR
+612 GDQMLEPR
-620 PELRLAAG
+620 DELTL
-628 GRGQAGAVW
+628 QAGDRLILFGTAVAIE
-637 QCGSDGAGRT
+637 QAEQRLLEGR
-647 KVAGGALGLALRKA
+647 
-661 DQLIYASSRITSS
+661 
-674 IPRNCST
+674 
-681 RARSLRVSL
+681 

>member
-9 LFAAVLLVAI
+9 LLSAVLLVAI
-19 FRRLGQPVILAYLV
+19 FRRLGQPVILAYLFV
-33 AGVLLG
+33 GMLLG
-39 PHGAAVLSEQANMQT
+39 PHGAAIVTGQAMMQT
-54 IAELGIVFLM
+54 IGELGIVFLM

-71 SLPRLIA
+71 SLPRLLA
-78 MRMLVVGVGGL
+78 MRKLVLGVGGL
-89 QVLFTSLLF
+89 QVLLTSLLF

-130 LGEQKQL
+130 LGELQQL

-154 AVVPLLVMIPILARP
+154 AVVPLLVMIPILASP
-169 EIQGSALLAEIAW
+169 EVQGSALLAEVAW
-182 ATLKG
+182 ASLKG
-187 LFALFSLLAVG
+187 LFALIVLLAVG
-198 KWLLPLL
+198 KWLLPMV

-218 VLSALLV
+218 VLSTLLV
-225 ALLAAFMTH
+225 ALLAA
-234 SLGLS
+234 SLTQWMGLS

-264 RPFRDVLMGL
+264 KPFRDVLLGL
-274 FFITIGMTMDW
+274 FFITIGMTMEW
-285 QLVALAWW
+285 ALVANAWW
-293 QVILCVFGLILI
+293 QVLLCVLGLILC

-314 GLMGE
+314 RLMGE

-345 NHHAL
+345 SHHGL
-350 LEHQLVSLL
+350 LGHALVSLL
-359 IGIGVISIAMT
+359 IGVRVLTLSLT
-370 PWLVQKA
+370 PSLVPRALGPA
-377 HGLARSLTD
+377 HSLTD
-386 SALLTR
+386 ATLLSR
-392 SEVAQSGL
+392 AGVAQSGL

-413 AGQTCARFL
+413 TGQTCARFL
-422 KLEDIPFLA
+422 KLEEIPFLA

-436 ERVGEAKTAGEQV
+436 ERVSEAKLAGEQV

-456 RDILLAAGLLRARLV
+456 RDILLAAGLMRARLV

-485 ALIKELAGQVRV
+485 MQIRALAGDLKV
-497 LVRTRDDSFLEAFK
+497 LVRTRDDSFLEHYK
-511 QAGAHEVIPESQE
+511 QAGAFEVIPESQE
-524 GALMLVSHLLL
+524 GALMLVSHLLV

-547 MELERSSQYRFL
+547 MEHERSSQYRFL

-567 SASNLETDQLLE
+567 SAGNLETDQLLE

-589 AWAVGQ
+589 AWAVGRR
-595 TVQALALDA
+595 VRELPLGE
-604 VRIKEVQR
+604 VRIKAVHR
-612 GEQSLEPR
+612 GERSLEPKAD
-620 PELRLAAG
+620 LRL
-628 GRGQAGAVW
+628 
-637 QCGSDGAGRT
+637 
-647 KVAGGALGLALRKA
+647 VAGDRLVLFGTAVAMEQAEQRLLEGH
-661 DQLIYASSRITSS
+661 
-674 IPRNCST
+674 
-681 RARSLRVSL
+681 

>member
-258 QLEVDI
+258 QLEMDI

-293 QVILCVFGLILI
+293 QVIFCVFGLILI

-579 RLHPVLLHDQ
+579 RLHLVLLHDQ

-595 TVQALALDA
+595 TVQALALDT

-628 GRGQAGAVW
+628 DRLVLFGNAVAMEQAEQKLLEGR
-637 QCGSDGAGRT
+637 
-647 KVAGGALGLALRKA
+647 
-661 DQLIYASSRITSS
+661 
-674 IPRNCST
+674 
-681 RARSLRVSL
+681 

>member
-314 GLMGE
+314 SLMGE

-345 NHHAL
+345 NHYAL
-350 LEHQLVSLL
+350 LDHQLVSLL

-567 SASNLETDQLLE
+567 SASSLETDQLLE

-628 GRGQAGAVW
+628 DRLVLFGNAVAMEQAEQKLLEGR
-637 QCGSDGAGRT
+637 
-647 KVAGGALGLALRKA
+647 
-661 DQLIYASSRITSS
+661 
-674 IPRNCST
+674 
-681 RARSLRVSL
+681 

>member
-169 EIQGSALLAEIAW
+169 EIQGSALL
-182 ATLKG
+182 
-187 LFALFSLLAVG
+187 
-198 KWLLPLL
+198 
-205 FHEVA
+205 
-210 RARSDELF
+210 
-218 VLSALLV
+218 V

-350 LEHQLVSLL
+350 LDHQLVSLL

-386 SALLTR
+386 AALLTR

-612 GEQSLEPR
+612 GEHSLEPR

-628 GRGQAGAVW
+628 DRLVLFGNAVAMEQAEQKLLEGR
-637 QCGSDGAGRT
+637 
-647 KVAGGALGLALRKA
+647 
-661 DQLIYASSRITSS
+661 
-674 IPRNCST
+674 
-681 RARSLRVSL
+681 

>member
-1 MYADVLIL
+1 MYTDLLIL
-9 LFAAVLLVAI
+9 LFAAVLLVAT
-19 FRRLGQPVILAYLV
+19 FRRLGLPVILAYLI

-39 PHGAAVLSEQANMQT
+39 PHGLAVITGQSIMQT

-71 SLPRLIA
+71 SLPKLLA
-78 MRMLVVGVGGL
+78 MRRLVLGVGGL
-89 QVLFTSLLF
+89 QVLLTSLLF
-98 FWLGWWWGLSLP
+98 FAICWWWGLGLAQS
-110 QALVVSGTLALSSTA
+110 LVVAGTLALSSTA

-154 AVVPLLVMIPILARP
+154 AVVPLLVMIPILAQP
-169 EIQGSALLAEIAW
+169 EVQGSALAAEIAW

-187 LFALFSLLAVG
+187 LLALFTLLAVG

-264 RPFRDVLMGL
+264 KPFRDVLMGL
-274 FFITIGMTMDW
+274 FFITIGMTMEW
-285 QLVALAWW
+285 ELVARAWW
-293 QVILCVFGLILI
+293 QVLICVVLLVLC

-314 GLMGE
+314 RLMGE
-319 RKRDA
+319 RKRDS

-330 LSQVGEFGFVLLALA
+330 LSQIGEFGFVLLALA
-345 NHHAL
+345 LHHGL
-350 LEHQLVSLL
+350 LDQQLVSLL
-359 IGIGVISIAMT
+359 IGIGIISIAMT
-370 PWLVQKA
+370 PWLVIQA
-377 HGLARSLTD
+377 HSLARSLTD
-386 SALLTR
+386 PALLTR

-400 SKHQHVIIAGFGR
+400 SKNQHVIIAGFGR

-422 KLEDIPFLA
+422 KIEEIPFLA

-436 ERVGEAKTAGEQV
+436 ERVSEAKQAGEQV

-485 ALIKELAGQVRV
+485 ALIRELAGELKV
-497 LVRTRDDSFLEAFK
+497 LVRTRDDSFLEQYK
-511 QAGAHEVIPESQE
+511 RAGAFEVIPESQE
-524 GALMLVSHLLL
+524 GALMLVSHLLV
-535 NCDIPIGRVIRR
+535 NCDIPLGRVIRR
-547 MELERSSQYRFL
+547 MEHERSSQYRFL

-567 SASNLETDQLLE
+567 SASNLEADQLLE
-579 RLHPVLLHDQ
+579 RLHPLLLHDQ
-589 AWAVGQ
+589 AWAVGRE
-595 TVQALALDA
+595 VRDLPLAE

-612 GEQSLEPR
+612 GELSLEPR
-620 PELRLAAG
+620 PELVLAAG
-628 GRGQAGAVW
+628 DRLILFGTVVAMEQAEQRLLEG
-637 QCGSDGAGRT
+637 
-647 KVAGGALGLALRKA
+647 
-661 DQLIYASSRITSS
+661 Y
-674 IPRNCST
+674 
-681 RARSLRVSL
+681 

>member
-314 GLMGE
+314 SLMGE

-386 SALLTR
+386 VALLTR

-628 GRGQAGAVW
+628 DRLVLFGNAVAMEQAEQKLLEGR
-637 QCGSDGAGRT
+637 
-647 KVAGGALGLALRKA
+647 
-661 DQLIYASSRITSS
+661 
-674 IPRNCST
+674 
-681 RARSLRVSL
+681 

>member
-1 MYADVLIL
+1 MYTDLLIL

-19 FRRLGQPVILAYLV
+19 FRRFGLPVILAYLI

-39 PHGAAVLSEQANMQT
+39 PHGLAVITGQSIMQT

-71 SLPRLIA
+71 SLPKLLA
-78 MRMLVVGVGGL
+78 MRYLVLGVGGL
-89 QVLFTSLLF
+89 QVLLTSLLF
-98 FWLGWWWGLSLP
+98 FWFGWHLGLSLA
-110 QALVVSGTLALSSTA
+110 QALVVGGTLALSSTA

-154 AVVPLLVMIPILARP
+154 AVVPLLVMIPILAEP
-169 EIQGSALLAEIAW
+169 QVQGSALAAEIAW
-182 ATLKG
+182 AILKG
-187 LFALFSLLAVG
+187 LFALLSLLAVG

-225 ALLAAFMTH
+225 ALLAAFMTY

-264 RPFRDVLMGL
+264 KPFRDVLMGL
-274 FFITIGMTMDW
+274 FFITIGMNMDW
-285 QLVALAWW
+285 VLVAQAWW
-293 QVILCVFGLILI
+293 QVLLCVVVLVLC

-314 GLMGE
+314 RLMGE
-319 RKRDA
+319 RKRDS

-345 NHHAL
+345 LHHGL
-350 LEHQLVSLL
+350 LDPQLVSRL
-359 IGIGVISIAMT
+359 IGIGIISIAMT
-370 PWLVQKA
+370 PWLVTQA
-377 HGLARSLTD
+377 HSLARSLTD
-386 SALLTR
+386 PALLTR

-400 SKHQHVIIAGFGR
+400 SKSQHVIIAGFGR

-422 KLEDIPFLA
+422 KLEEIPFLA

-436 ERVGEAKTAGEQV
+436 ERVSEAKQAGEQV

-485 ALIKELAGQVRV
+485 ALIRELAGELKV
-497 LVRTRDDSFLEAFK
+497 LVRTRDDSFLEQYK
-511 QAGAHEVIPESQE
+511 QAGAFEVIPESQE
-524 GALMLVSHLLL
+524 GALMLVSHLLV
-535 NCDIPIGRVIRR
+535 NCDIPLGRVIRR
-547 MELERSSQYRFL
+547 MEHERSSQYRFL

-567 SASNLETDQLLE
+567 SANNLEADQLLE
-579 RLHPVLLHDQ
+579 RLHPLMLHDQ
-589 AWAVGQ
+589 AWAVGRE
-595 TVQALALDA
+595 VRELPLDE
-604 VRIKEVQR
+604 VRIKEIQR
-612 GEQSLEPR
+612 GDQMLEPR
-620 PELRLAAG
+620 DELIL
-628 GRGQAGAVW
+628 QAGDRLILFGTAVAIE
-637 QCGSDGAGRT
+637 QAEQRLLEGR
-647 KVAGGALGLALRKA
+647 
-661 DQLIYASSRITSS
+661 
-674 IPRNCST
+674 
-681 RARSLRVSL
+681 

>member
-1 MYADVLIL
+1 MYTDVLIL

-19 FRRLGQPVILAYLV
+19 FRRLGQPVILAYLL
-33 AGVLLG
+33 AGVVLG
-39 PHGAAVLSEQANMQT
+39 PYGAAVITGQAIMQT

-78 MRMLVVGVGGL
+78 MRMLVLGVGGL
-89 QVLFTSLLF
+89 QVLFTSSLF
-98 FWLGWWWGLSLP
+98 FWLAWWWGLSLP
-110 QALVVSGTLALSSTA
+110 QALVVAGTLALSSTA

-169 EIQGSALLAEIAW
+169 EIQGGALLAEIAW

-225 ALLAAFMTH
+225 ALLAA
-234 SLGLS
+234 SLTQWMGLS

-285 QLVALAWW
+285 QLVARAWW
-293 QVILCVFGLILI
+293 QVILSVLGLILI

-314 GLMGE
+314 RLMGE

-324 MAAGIM
+324 MATGIM

-345 NHHAL
+345 NHHGL
-350 LEHQLVSLL
+350 LDHQLISLL
-359 IGIGVISIAMT
+359 IGIGVTSIAMT
-370 PWLVQKA
+370 PWLVQRA
-377 HGLARSLTD
+377 HGLARSLID
-386 SALLTR
+386 STLLSR

-436 ERVGEAKTAGEQV
+436 ERVSEAKSAGEQV

-485 ALIKELAGQVRV
+485 ALIKELAVDVRV

-535 NCDIPIGRVIRR
+535 NCNVPIGRVIRR
-547 MELERSSQYRFL
+547 MEHERSSQYRFL

-567 SASNLETDQLLE
+567 SAGNLETDQLLE

-589 AWAVGQ
+589 AWAVGR
-595 TVQALALDA
+595 TVQALALEE

-620 PELRLAAG
+620 PELTLAAG
-628 GRGQAGAVW
+628 DRLVLFGNAVAMEQAEQRLLEGR
-637 QCGSDGAGRT
+637 
-647 KVAGGALGLALRKA
+647 
-661 DQLIYASSRITSS
+661 
-674 IPRNCST
+674 
-681 RARSLRVSL
+681 

>member
-9 LFAAVLLVAI
+9 LLAAVLLVAI
-19 FRRLGQPVILAYLV
+19 FRRLGQPVILAYLL
-33 AGVLLG
+33 AGVVLG
-39 PHGAAVLSEQANMQT
+39 PHGAAVITGQAIMQT

-78 MRMLVVGVGGL
+78 MRRLVIGVGGL
-89 QVLFTSLLF
+89 QVLLTSLLF
-98 FWLGWWWGLSLP
+98 FTIAWWWGLSLA

-130 LGEQKQL
+130 LGDQKQL

-187 LFALFSLLAVG
+187 LFALLSLLAVG

-218 VLSALLV
+218 VLSTLLV
-225 ALLAAFMTH
+225 ALLAA
-234 SLGLS
+234 SLTQWMGLS

-285 QLVALAWW
+285 QRVALDWWLVALSVPA
-293 QVILCVFGLILI
+293 LILF

-314 GLMGE
+314 RLMGE

-345 NHHAL
+345 NHHGL
-350 LEHQLVSLL
+350 LDHLLVSLL
-359 IGIGVISIAMT
+359 IGIGVTSIAMT
-370 PWLVQKA
+370 PWLVQQA
-377 HGLARSLTD
+377 HQLARSLTD
-386 SALLTR
+386 PALLTR

-400 SKHQHVIIAGFGR
+400 SKSQHVIIAGFGR

-422 KLEDIPFLA
+422 KQEEIPFLA

-436 ERVGEAKTAGEQV
+436 ERVSEAKSAGEQV

-471 IITFDDRKRVEAML
+471 IITFDDPKRVEAML
-485 ALIKELAGQVRV
+485 ALIRELAGEVKV

-511 QAGAHEVIPESQE
+511 RAGAFEVIPESQE

-547 MELERSSQYRFL
+547 MEHERSNQYRFL

-567 SASNLETDQLLE
+567 SAGNLETDQLLE
-579 RLHPVLLHDQ
+579 RLHPVLLHEQ
-589 AWAVGQ
+589 AWAVGRS
-595 TVQALALDA
+595 VQALGVDA
-604 VRIKEVQR
+604 VRIREVQR
-612 GEQSLEPR
+612 GTQRLEPR
-620 PELRLAAG
+620 PELVLATGDKLVLFGNAVAVEQAEQRLLE
-628 GRGQAGAVW
+628 GR
-637 QCGSDGAGRT
+637 
-647 KVAGGALGLALRKA
+647 
-661 DQLIYASSRITSS
+661 
-674 IPRNCST
+674 
-681 RARSLRVSL
+681 

>member
-9 LFAAVLLVAI
+9 LLAAVLLVAI
-19 FRRLGQPVILAYLV
+19 FRRLGQPVILAYLL
-33 AGVLLG
+33 AGVVLG
-39 PHGAAVLSEQANMQT
+39 PHGAAVITGQAIMQT

-78 MRMLVVGVGGL
+78 MRRLVIGVGGL
-89 QVLFTSLLF
+89 QVLLTSLLF
-98 FWLGWWWGLSLP
+98 FAIAWWWGLSLA

-130 LGEQKQL
+130 LGDQKQL

-187 LFALFSLLAVG
+187 LFALLSLLAVG

-218 VLSALLV
+218 VLSTLLV
-225 ALLAAFMTH
+225 ALLAA
-234 SLGLS
+234 SLTQWMGLS

-285 QLVALAWW
+285 QRVALDWWLVALSVPA
-293 QVILCVFGLILI
+293 LILF

-314 GLMGE
+314 RLMGE

-345 NHHAL
+345 NHHGL
-350 LEHQLVSLL
+350 LDHRLVSLL
-359 IGIGVISIAMT
+359 IGIGVTSIAMT
-370 PWLVQKA
+370 PWLVQQA
-377 HGLARSLTD
+377 HQLARSLTD
-386 SALLTR
+386 PALLTR

-400 SKHQHVIIAGFGR
+400 SKSQHVIIAGFGR

-422 KLEDIPFLA
+422 KQEEIPFLA

-436 ERVGEAKTAGEQV
+436 ERVSEAKSAGEQV

-471 IITFDDRKRVEAML
+471 IITFDDPKRVEAML
-485 ALIKELAGQVRV
+485 ALIRELAGEVKV

-511 QAGAHEVIPESQE
+511 RAGAFEVIPESQE

-547 MELERSSQYRFL
+547 MEHERSNQYRFL

-567 SASNLETDQLLE
+567 SAGNLETDQLLE
-579 RLHPVLLHDQ
+579 RLHPVLLHEQ
-589 AWAVGQ
+589 AWAVGRS
-595 TVQALALDA
+595 VQALGLDA
-604 VRIKEVQR
+604 VRIREVQR
-612 GEQSLEPR
+612 GTQRLEPR
-620 PELRLAAG
+620 PELVLATGDKLVLFGNAVAVEQAEQRLLE
-628 GRGQAGAVW
+628 GR
-637 QCGSDGAGRT
+637 
-647 KVAGGALGLALRKA
+647 
-661 DQLIYASSRITSS
+661 
-674 IPRNCST
+674 
-681 RARSLRVSL
+681 

>member
-1 MYADVLIL
+1 MYTDLLIL

-19 FRRLGQPVILAYLV
+19 FRRFGLPVILAYLI

-39 PHGAAVLSEQANMQT
+39 PHGLAVITGQSIMQT

-71 SLPRLIA
+71 SLPKLLA
-78 MRMLVVGVGGL
+78 MRYLVLGVGGL
-89 QVLFTSLLF
+89 QVLLTSLLF
-98 FWLGWWWGLSLP
+98 FWFGWHLGLSLA
-110 QALVVSGTLALSSTA
+110 QALVVGGTLALSSTA

-154 AVVPLLVMIPILARP
+154 AVVPLLVMIPILAEP
-169 EIQGSALLAEIAW
+169 QVQGSALAAEIAW
-182 ATLKG
+182 AILKG
-187 LFALFSLLAVG
+187 LFALLSLLAVG

-225 ALLAAFMTH
+225 ALLAAYMTY

-264 RPFRDVLMGL
+264 KPFRDVLMGL
-274 FFITIGMTMDW
+274 FFITIGMNMDW
-285 QLVALAWW
+285 VLVAQAWW
-293 QVILCVFGLILI
+293 QVLLCVVVLVLC

-314 GLMGE
+314 RLMGE
-319 RKRDA
+319 RKRDS

-345 NHHAL
+345 LHHGL
-350 LEHQLVSLL
+350 LDPQLVSRL
-359 IGIGVISIAMT
+359 IGIGIISIAMT
-370 PWLVQKA
+370 PWLVTQA
-377 HGLARSLTD
+377 HSLARSLTD
-386 SALLTR
+386 PALLTR

-400 SKHQHVIIAGFGR
+400 SKSQHVIIAGFGR

-422 KLEDIPFLA
+422 KLEEIPFLA

-436 ERVGEAKTAGEQV
+436 ERVSEAKQAGEQV

-485 ALIKELAGQVRV
+485 ALIRELAGELKV
-497 LVRTRDDSFLEAFK
+497 LVRTRDDSFLEQYK
-511 QAGAHEVIPESQE
+511 QAGAFEVIPESQE
-524 GALMLVSHLLL
+524 GALMLVSHLLV
-535 NCDIPIGRVIRR
+535 NCDIPLGRVIRR
-547 MELERSSQYRFL
+547 MEHERSSQYRFL

-567 SASNLETDQLLE
+567 SANNLEADQLLE
-579 RLHPVLLHDQ
+579 RLHPLMLHDQ
-589 AWAVGQ
+589 AWAVGRE
-595 TVQALALDA
+595 VRELPLDE
-604 VRIKEVQR
+604 VRIKEIQR
-612 GEQSLEPR
+612 GAQMLEPR
-620 PELRLAAG
+620 DELTL
-628 GRGQAGAVW
+628 QAGDRLILFGTAVAIE
-637 QCGSDGAGRT
+637 QAEQRLLEGR
-647 KVAGGALGLALRKA
+647 
-661 DQLIYASSRITSS
+661 
-674 IPRNCST
+674 
-681 RARSLRVSL
+681 